1 MEHGGFAHDD
11 VNVMLLVSNPFLRP
25 SIVSSPVETVQV
37 APTILQVLG
46 LNPNAL
52 DGVRIEGT
60 QALPDL
66 QFRW

>member
-11 VNVMLLVSNPFLRP
+11 VNVMLLISDPALTPRV
-25 SIVSSPVETVQV
+25 ISSPVETVQV
-37 APTILQVLG
+37 APTILKVLG

-52 DGVRIEGT
+52 DGVRIQCT

-66 QFRW
+66 HFE